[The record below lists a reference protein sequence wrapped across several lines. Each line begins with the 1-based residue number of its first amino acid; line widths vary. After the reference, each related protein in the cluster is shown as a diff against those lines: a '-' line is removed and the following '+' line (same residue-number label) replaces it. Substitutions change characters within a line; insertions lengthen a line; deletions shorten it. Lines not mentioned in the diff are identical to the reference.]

1 MMQISQY
8 AKSALIRLDIGIWA
22 NAMDPRFEKLKIIQQ
37 AIDAAT
43 AELQAENERLRQEID
58 HDG

>member
-1 MMQISQY
+1 
-8 AKSALIRLDIGIWA
+8 
-22 NAMDPRFEKLKIIQQ
+22 MDPRFEKLKIIQQ

-43 AELQAENERLRQEID
+43 AELQAEHERLRQEID